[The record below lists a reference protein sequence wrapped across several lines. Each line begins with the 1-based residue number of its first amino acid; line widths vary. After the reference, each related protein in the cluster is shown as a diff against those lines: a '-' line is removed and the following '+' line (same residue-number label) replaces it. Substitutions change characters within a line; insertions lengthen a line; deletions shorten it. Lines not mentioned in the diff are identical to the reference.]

1 MLHLHTVVKQ
11 ECIWIGSVLRN
22 YRVLQQASQF
32 YKVNKGAWEQTQ
44 LNFKKAETKDS
55 TLQGVSSSR
64 FCAPLKLGNVQRA
77 AYVELDT
84 PGSSS

>member
-1 MLHLHTVVKQ
+1 MYLNRKYIT
-11 ECIWIGSVLRN
+11 E
-22 YRVLQQASQF
+22 LQNFTASQLQF
-32 YKVNKGAWEQTQ
+32 YKVNKGAWEHTQ